1 MAHFTEPPRRLIVAM
16 TGASGSIFGVR
27 LLQKLR
33 GTGIETHLVMSRW
46 AARTLVH
53 ETPYTPEQV
62 QKLADVVHPLT
73 DQGAS
78 ISSGSFL
85 TMGMVVVPCS
95 ARTLAAIAHGIGDNL
110 IHRAADVVLKERRK
124 LVLAVRESPLSEIHL
139 ENMLKLSRMGVVISP
154 PLPAF
159 YTRPASIDEMVDHS
173 VSRILDQLGIHLDA
187 NRWSGEMEAASERP
201 TDALAWTSTRRSG
214 RSSPSAFFTII
225 AIALPFRIRSQS
237 TGEKLDRTQ
246 EGIVD
251 DDCAAAR
258 RPCCSGASVIAF
270 MISPASMAW
279 SSLPLPAV
287 AALGRRRHRRDH
299 ARSSALDAAQPRPEP
314 DRHRRDA
321 AGAHAGHARTVS
333 VGPPPVLRL
342 HGAVH

>member
-1 MAHFTEPPRRLIVAM
+1 MAPLVDPPKRLIVAL
-16 TGASGSIFGVR
+16 TGASGTIFGVR
-27 LLQKLR
+27 LLQRLL

-78 ISSGSFL
+78 ISSGSFI

-124 LVLAVRESPLSEIHL
+124 LVLAVRESPFSEIHL
-139 ENMLKLSRMGVVISP
+139 ENMLKLSRMGAVICP

-173 VSRILDQLGIHLDA
+173 VSRILDQLGIHLAAD
-187 NRWSGEMEAASERP
+187 RWAGEMHAAVREE
-201 TDALAWTSTRRSG
+201 D
-214 RSSPSAFFTII
+214 
-225 AIALPFRIRSQS
+225 
-237 TGEKLDRTQ
+237 
-246 EGIVD
+246 
-251 DDCAAAR
+251 
-258 RPCCSGASVIAF
+258 
-270 MISPASMAW
+270 
-279 SSLPLPAV
+279 
-287 AALGRRRHRRDH
+287 
-299 ARSSALDAAQPRPEP
+299 
-314 DRHRRDA
+314 
-321 AGAHAGHARTVS
+321 
-333 VGPPPVLRL
+333 
-342 HGAVH
+342 